1 MNWRRIGLLYV
12 LAGLLA
18 VEYWRLERIPPPPEP
33 GDPSSTHPRLLDVDV
48 KTIQRLRIIHGGR
61 VLVAEHGA
69 DGWVASDPPDA
80 PVASGLIDAFVTT
93 LATAETIAQ
102 AGDGSSDPAAF
113 GLDDRAVRIEILTSV
128 GPPVVVLLGNLSPT
142 GTTVYARRSGDP
154 AIVVIGRNVAYY
166 EDLIFQALPPAQ
178 VPAGIRDPV
187 GG

>member
-12 LAGLLA
+12 FAGLLGA
-18 VEYWRLERIPPPPEP
+18 EYWRLERLPPPPEP
-33 GDPSSTHPRLLDVDV
+33 GAPGSTRPRLLDVDV
-48 KTIQRLRIIHGGR
+48 KAIQRVRITHGGR

-69 DGWVASDPPDA
+69 DGWTASDPPDA

-102 AGDGSSDPAAF
+102 AGDAASDPAAF
-113 GLDDRAVRIEILTSV
+113 GLDDRAVRIEILATA

-154 AIVVIGRNVAYY
+154 NVVVIGRNVAYY

-178 VPAGIRDPV
+178 VPAGNRDPV